1 MKNFSDPYGGS
12 LRKIRVDLGANE
24 IVKEDEAGAPA
35 RAEATDTKLPALLFL
50 KAFQQS
56 RF

>member
-50 KAFQQS
+50 KAFQ
-56 RF
+56 